1 MTSTPVKED
10 QFVTA
15 IFNSTGLAQVAV
27 PNVVDQ
33 TQAVA
38 TTALTAAGLSV
49 GTVTQQS
56 SSTVASGYVISESPA
71 AGTNIASGSAVNLV
85 VSTGGSNGAGSG
97 GGYGGGGGVDAPT
110 LGTLGALLGS
120 LIVGLRRARRTDKA
134 VGSEYG
140 TGDVAIGTDAVRSF
154 REPPQVNVGPQ
165 THDRTNTSG
174 VKS

>member
-27 PNVVDQ
+27 PSVVDQ
-33 TQAVA
+33 TQAAA

-71 AGTNIASGSAVNLV
+71 AGTNSASGSAVNLV

-110 LGTLGALLGS
+110 LGALLGS

-134 VGSEYG
+134 LGSEYG
-140 TGDVAIGTDAVRSF
+140 TGDVAIDTDAVRSF
-154 REPPQVNVGPQ
+154 REPPQVNVGPL